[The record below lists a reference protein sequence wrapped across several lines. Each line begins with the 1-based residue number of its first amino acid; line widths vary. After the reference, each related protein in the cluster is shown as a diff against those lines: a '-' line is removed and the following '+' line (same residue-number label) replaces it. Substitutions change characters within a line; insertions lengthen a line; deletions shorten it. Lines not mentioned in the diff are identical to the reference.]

1 MTMNPWLPPL
11 AYSVWTALVLGVAI
25 GSARRGGKR
34 ADRRRLAELD
44 LVEYAFV
51 SGGAARAADVCVLRL
66 LGTGSLHLSRDGQV
80 VAARTPEPGAAPD
93 APLRVLDEEYGG
105 LPLRELRVRVAASP
119 EIQAIGTALLAAGL
133 VARPDAGPRR
143 VPRWALFAT
152 MALGVAT
159 AVAGFVRADDGAASA
174 RPWVGLL
181 LAVIGIQA
189 CLAGLLLLGVFGER
203 VVPTAP
209 TMRRLIRMRRDEAAV
224 DALGAG
230 GVGAVA
236 LWGLDRFPDPVVK
249 EIFRRN
255 APAPGSRD
263 PRSTWCGSTS
273 CASPQGARAGSCGGT
288 ADGCGG

>member
-1 MTMNPWLPPL
+1 MNPWLPLL

-25 GSARRGGKR
+25 GCARRGGKR
-34 ADRRRLAELD
+34 ADRQRLTELSPA
-44 LVEYAFV
+44 EYAFV
-51 SGGAARAADVCVLRL
+51 SGGAARAADVCILRL
-66 LGTGSLHLSRDGQV
+66 LGAGSLHVSRDGQV
-80 VAARTPEPGAAPD
+80 VAARAPEPDAVAD

-119 EIQAIGTALLAAGL
+119 EIQAIGATLFADGL
-133 VARPDAGPRR
+133 VARPNAEPRR
-143 VPRWALFAT
+143 LPRWALFASIP
-152 MALGVAT
+152 LGVAT
-159 AVAGFVRADDGAASA
+159 AVAGFVTADDGAASA
-174 RPWVGLL
+174 LPWVGLL

-189 CLAGLLLLGVFGER
+189 CVAGLLLLGVFGER

-209 TMRRLIRMRRDEAAV
+209 MMRRLIRLRRDEAAV
-224 DALGAG
+224 AALGAD

-263 PRSTWCGSTS
+263 PQSPWCGNTS